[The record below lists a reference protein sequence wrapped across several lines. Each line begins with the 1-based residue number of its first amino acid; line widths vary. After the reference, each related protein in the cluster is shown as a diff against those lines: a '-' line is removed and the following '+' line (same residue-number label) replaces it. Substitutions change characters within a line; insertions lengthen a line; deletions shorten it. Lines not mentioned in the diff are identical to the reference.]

1 MLRLQMIIDYYQKNT
16 NAAQSL
22 RSSIYEEKIIDLIK
36 SKIKIQIKEVHTK
49 EAEKII
55 SAFNKPNIDD
65 NQYQKTKSSE
75 KSKSKSKKISKK

>member
-1 MLRLQMIIDYYQKNT
+1 MELILPVFLQWYH
-16 NAAQSL
+16 
-22 RSSIYEEKIIDLIK
+22 